1 MKPKRLIPSPLHSK
15 QLLPSSLA
23 LTKEKVDEGQF
34 RISFDHYND
43 NLCEIDDLQSSPAR
57 KCLSKLKQIG
67 RSTHKTLA
75 ENNINPKPI
84 DNSGRYKELFS
95 KLSPDVS
102 LFEIDIGSASRLFYF
117 IVGNL
122 FHIVS
127 IKNSHIKY

>member
-1 MKPKRLIPSPLHSK
+1 MKQKNLIPNPPHSK
-15 QLLPSSLA
+15 GLLPNSVA
-23 LTKEKVDEGQF
+23 LTKEKIDEGRF
-34 RISFDHYND
+34 KISFDYYND
-43 NLCEIDDLQSSPAR
+43 NHCEIEDLQTSPAR

-75 ENNINPKPI
+75 ENNINPKSVI
-84 DNSGRYKELFS
+84 NSGHYKALFS
-95 KLSPDVS
+95 KLSPEVN

-127 IKNSHIKY
+127 IKSSHIKY